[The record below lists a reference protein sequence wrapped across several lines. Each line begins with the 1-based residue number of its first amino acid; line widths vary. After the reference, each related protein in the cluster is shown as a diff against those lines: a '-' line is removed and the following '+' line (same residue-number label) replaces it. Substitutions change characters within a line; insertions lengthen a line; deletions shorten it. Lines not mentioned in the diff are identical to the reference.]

1 MAKDT
6 ARGECGK
13 NTIPDWLRICTNKEQ
28 NTIRWI
34 LLLIGWESGAIFKNI
49 TRLTSHQIQPDIER
63 QLWWWGEQVVLHGV
77 QELIV
82 AERCLCVLQTFF
94 DARKSCLE

>member
-1 MAKDT
+1 MAKNT

-34 LLLIGWESGAIFKNI
+34 LLLIGSESGAIFKNI
-49 TRLTSHQIQPDIER
+49 TRLTSHQIQSDIER
-63 QLWWWGEQVVLHGV
+63 QLW
-77 QELIV
+77 
-82 AERCLCVLQTFF
+82 
-94 DARKSCLE
+94 